1 MGKTL
6 KLIFKELFNASLCIY
21 LLALLAEVV
30 REGIIT
36 NVFNLNILLMVVV
49 VFGILTT
56 LFKVEDEDLEQ
67 MDKKFTEKDLYLTII
82 LSLGAGFLIYYKT
95 ASLGVISY
103 FISAGTAVLI
113 ILLTTLIFT
122 SEN

>member
-56 LFKVEDEDLEQ
+56 LFR
-67 MDKKFTEKDLYLTII
+67 
-82 LSLGAGFLIYYKT
+82 LGANGQEVYRKR
-95 ASLGVISY
+95 
-103 FISAGTAVLI
+103 FIPNNNPKPGSRI
-113 ILLTTLIFT
+113 FNLL
-122 SEN
+122 

>member
-1 MGKTL
+1 
-6 KLIFKELFNASLCIY
+6 
-21 LLALLAEVV
+21 
-30 REGIIT
+30 
-36 NVFNLNILLMVVV
+36 